1 MSTSRSGSAGWA
13 LAVLVAV
20 LVFAAPAVA
29 GEDLEDRMREVAS
42 GLRCPV
48 CQNLSVADSSSEMA
62 REMRALIVDQLREG
76 KRPEEIRDYFVS
88 KYGQWILLSPAPR
101 GVGLVVWIVPTLGA
115 VAGLGGAVWLL
126 RRWTRRGPP
135 PLSPPDEAVLARIRE
150 AVQAGG
156 SLAALTPEEARQV
169 EALRELQFDYR
180 AGKLSAADYE
190 ELRALYESR
199 AAAALAGARRPPRKA
214 AAEVSMTAHAVPAGV
229 GSAPRVWRWVTA
241 ALFLVGFGAALGYF
255 LPQSVRARGDG
266 SPTGDFLTGTREEA
280 ARAEAP
286 DLPGLLQRGRQAMD
300 AAEWDRAIGFF
311 RRALEVDPDEPTA
324 HASLGLILHRA
335 GHPDRALKSFERA
348 LARDPASPPALWGK
362 GLVLY
367 ESLGKT
373 AEAVR
378 TWEALLAQEISK
390 EDRDHV
396 LSILADARQ
405 RVAARQGPAARSP
418 R

>member
-1 MSTSRSGSAGWA
+1 M
-13 LAVLVAV
+13 AV

-62 REMRALIVDQLREG
+62 REMRALIVDQLRAG
-76 KRPEEIRDYFVS
+76 KRPDEIRAYFVS
-88 KYGQWILLSPAPR
+88 KYGQWILLSPTPR
-101 GVGLVVWIVPTLGA
+101 GVGLVVWIVPTVGA
-115 VAGLGGAVWLL
+115 VAGLGGAAWLL
-126 RRWTRRGPP
+126 RRWSRREKSPLPP
-135 PLSPPDEAVLARIRE
+135 VDVSALSRIRE
-150 AVQAGG
+150 AVRADD
-156 SLAALTPEEARQV
+156 SLVALAPEEARLV
-169 EALRELQFDYR
+169 EALRELRFDYR
-180 AGKLSAADYE
+180 AGKLSDGDYE
-190 ELRALYESR
+190 ELRTLYETR
-199 AAAALAGARRPPRKA
+199 AAAALARPKRPRPERA
-214 AAEVSMTAHAVPAGV
+214 AAGASVPEAAAAGA
-229 GSAPRVWRWVTA
+229 APRPARPWRWVAA
-241 ALFLVGFGAALGYF
+241 ALFLIGFGATLGYF
-255 LPQSVRARGDG
+255 LPQSVRARGEG

-286 DLPGLLQRGRQAMD
+286 DLPVLLERGRQAME
-300 AAEWDRAIGFF
+300 AGEWDRAIGFF
-311 RRALEVDPDEPTA
+311 RRALEADPDEPTA

-348 LARDPASPPALWGK
+348 LARDPASPQALWGK

-373 AEAVR
+373 AEAIR
-378 TWEALLAQEISK
+378 TWETLLAQEISK

-396 LSILADARQ
+396 LSILAEARQ
-405 RVAARQGPAARSP
+405 RLVAQPGPAARSP

>member
-1 MSTSRSGSAGWA
+1 
-13 LAVLVAV
+13 
-20 LVFAAPAVA
+20 
-29 GEDLEDRMREVAS
+29 MREIAS

-62 REMRALIVDQLREG
+62 REMRALIVDQLRAG

-88 KYGQWILLSPAPR
+88 KYGQWILLSPPPR

-115 VAGLGGAVWLL
+115 AAGLGGAVWLL
-126 RRWTRRGPP
+126 RRWSRRKTA
-135 PLSPPDEAVLARIRE
+135 PLPPPDEAVLARIRE
-150 AVQAGG
+150 AVQAGD
-156 SLAALTPEEARQV
+156 SLADLTPEEARQV

-180 AGKLSAADYE
+180 AGKLSTRDYE

-199 AAAALAGARRPPRKA
+199 AAAALADARRQRREAEALGPVAAPAAPAPPGA
-214 AAEVSMTAHAVPAGV
+214 
-229 GSAPRVWRWVTA
+229 APRGWRWAAA

-286 DLPGLLQRGRQAMD
+286 DLPVLLQRGRQAMD
-300 AAEWDRAIGFF
+300 AGEWDRAIGFF

-324 HASLGLILHRA
+324 HASLGFILHRA
-335 GHPDRALKSFERA
+335 GHSDRALKSFERA
-348 LARDPASPPALWGK
+348 LARDPTSPPALWGK

-373 AEAVR
+373 AEAIR
-378 TWEALLAQEISK
+378 TWETLLAQEISK

-405 RVAARQGPAARSP
+405 RLAARPGPATRSP

>member
-1 MSTSRSGSAGWA
+1 VSTSRSGRAGWA

-20 LVFAAPAVA
+20 LVFTAPAVA

-126 RRWTRRGPP
+126 RRWSRRGTAP
-135 PLSPPDEAVLARIRE
+135 PLPVDAAALTWIRE
-150 AVQAGG
+150 AVQAGD

-180 AGKLSAADYE
+180 AGKLSAQDYE
-190 ELRALYESR
+190 ELRALYETR
-199 AAAALAGARRPPRKA
+199 AAAALADARRQRREVEALGPVA
-214 AAEVSMTAHAVPAGV
+214 APAAPARRGA
-229 GSAPRVWRWVTA
+229 APRVWRWVTA

-286 DLPGLLQRGRQAMD
+286 DLPVLLQRGRQAMD
-300 AAEWDRAIGFF
+300 AGEWDRAIGFF
-311 RRALEVDPDEPTA
+311 RRALEADPDEPTA

-348 LARDPASPPALWGK
+348 LARDPTSPAALWGK

-396 LSILADARQ
+396 LSILAEARQ
-405 RVAARQGPAARSP
+405 RLAAGAPPVERLR

>member
-1 MSTSRSGSAGWA
+1 MD
-13 LAVLVAV
+13 
-20 LVFAAPAVA
+20 AAA
-29 GEDLEDRMREVAS
+29 
-42 GLRCPV
+42 
-48 CQNLSVADSSSEMA
+48 
-62 REMRALIVDQLREG
+62 
-76 KRPEEIRDYFVS
+76 
-88 KYGQWILLSPAPR
+88 
-101 GVGLVVWIVPTLGA
+101 
-115 VAGLGGAVWLL
+115 
-126 RRWTRRGPP
+126 
-135 PLSPPDEAVLARIRE
+135 LARIRE
-150 AVQAGG
+150 AVQAGD

-286 DLPGLLQRGRQAMD
+286 DLPVLLQRGRQAMD
-300 AAEWDRAIGFF
+300 AGEWDRAIGFF
-311 RRALEVDPDEPTA
+311 RRALEADPDEPTA

-348 LARDPASPPALWGK
+348 LARDPTSPAALWGK

-396 LSILADARQ
+396 LSILAEARQ
-405 RVAARQGPAARSP
+405 RLAAGAPPVERLR